1 MSRYHAFC
9 FTINNYTY
17 EDMQLMMM
25 AGNQRYL
32 IFGFEIGDENGLPH
46 IQGYVYYDNA
56 ITWTSFKKKMPR
68 ANYRVA
74 NGTAD
79 QNYTYVTKQGDFYEF
94 GTKPVQGLCRWEQ
107 IESVM
112 ANPKENPKVY
122 AQYKKYYKDIRDSD
136 KKKLDTKFYVIDPIH
151 DAITEVYEYFSWGE
165 NDRVAVVTDLSQLEA
180 YEDYDHVIYYCDY
193 MDRLHLL
200 WPRKVPITY
209 KYGYEIKTVNV
220 HTFVIVTNTPRL
232 YQLYKNIK

>member
-68 ANYRVA
+68 ANFRVA

-94 GTKPVQGLCRWEQ
+94 GTKV
-107 IESVM
+107 
-112 ANPKENPKVY
+112 
-122 AQYKKYYKDIRDSD
+122 
-136 KKKLDTKFYVIDPIH
+136 
-151 DAITEVYEYFSWGE
+151 
-165 NDRVAVVTDLSQLEA
+165 
-180 YEDYDHVIYYCDY
+180 
-193 MDRLHLL
+193 
-200 WPRKVPITY
+200 
-209 KYGYEIKTVNV
+209 
-220 HTFVIVTNTPRL
+220 
-232 YQLYKNIK
+232 